1 MTGSEI
7 LNRTNESEAKVLG
20 NKLDNLNKKWK
31 KIIADLNELKEKAVQ
46 IKSTISNDEQ
56 AKSTATAETKEMSVF
71 DKFNAKTNEHRHW
84 LMKCQKL
91 VEREA
96 SKTDSVV
103 NERIIS
109 ELNECENDLPYRQ
122 TMFETD
128 FKKFH
133 SKLTS
138 VSESDTAN
146 QHFSNIMNQYSKV
159 KKKMSFHFFLLLH
172 K

>member
-7 LNRTNESEAKVLG
+7 LNRSNESEAKVLG

-31 KIIADLNELKEKAVQ
+31 KIIADLNELKENAVQ
-46 IKSTISNDEQ
+46 VKSEISNEEQ
-56 AKSTATAETKEMSVF
+56 AKPSATAETREMSAL
-71 DKFNAKTNEHRHW
+71 DKFNARTNEHRQW
-84 LMKCQKL
+84 LLKCQKL

-96 SKTDSVV
+96 SKTDAII
-103 NERIIS
+103 NERTIF

-128 FKKFH
+128 FKKFY

-138 VSESDTAN
+138 ASESDNAN
-146 QHFSNIMNQYSKV
+146 EHFSNIMNQYSKV
-159 KKKMSFHFFLLLH
+159 TKKVILFFLIPA
-172 K
+172 